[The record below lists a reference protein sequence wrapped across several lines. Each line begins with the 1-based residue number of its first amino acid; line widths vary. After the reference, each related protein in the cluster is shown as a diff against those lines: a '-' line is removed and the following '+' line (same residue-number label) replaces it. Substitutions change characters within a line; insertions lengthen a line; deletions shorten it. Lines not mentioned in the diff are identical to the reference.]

1 MWDALGFYRL
11 GPERRAA
18 SWGDDKIGQP
28 ERREREEM
36 GGNTDI
42 CDMFN
47 AQYNSS
53 SHLYRWPPP
62 VKRAAVEWITSMKCV
77 TGLQSSGDTG
87 NNQTISS
94 KNSSQDQRDSN
105 KC

>member
-1 MWDALGFYRL
+1 
-11 GPERRAA
+11 
-18 SWGDDKIGQP
+18 
-28 ERREREEM
+28 M

-53 SHLYRWPPP
+53 SHLYHCPPP
-62 VKRAAVEWITSMKCV
+62 VEWIMSMKCV

-87 NNQTISS
+87 NNRQYHLKIVHKTKEIVMLGGH
-94 KNSSQDQRDSN
+94 
-105 KC
+105 